1 MRHKVPTFKTLVKK
15 GGQTSLSIVIQLATT
30 ETTSIA
36 RHQTPSNKICLNLM
50 MLWVEILN
58 HKQTWKQREVAFSSS
73 TMSEHSDGNKES
85 PNMIAPMI
93 HKIKLLNSL
102 YVRWYIG
109 LVYKKKIGLVYK
121 RFSILGAED
130 IILEQISHG

>member
-1 MRHKVPTFKTLVKK
+1 
-15 GGQTSLSIVIQLATT
+15 
-30 ETTSIA
+30 
-36 RHQTPSNKICLNLM
+36 M
-50 MLWVEILN
+50 MFWVEILN

-85 PNMIAPMI
+85 PNMMAPMI

-109 LVYKKKIGLVYK
+109 LVYK